1 MLYLKQNNRNF
12 AETNTVTMA
21 EYAGMEPTSSIDHMT
36 SIKCRLDSGGIPVL
50 VQLYKPLIVRC
61 LKAESIVHHL
71 DKVISTSMLANTY
84 KTYIV

>member
-12 AETNTVTMA
+12 AETNTVT
-21 EYAGMEPTSSIDHMT
+21 MEPTSSIDHMT